1 MQAFKLKLPPAPRRR
16 TTIAPTFLL
25 LVCAAAAVSGCA
37 QTISTPLPDLRR
49 PEADGMLVPAQQKQ
63 AIEELAQKKAAAEA
77 QAVKQIERG
86 R

>member
-1 MQAFKLKLPPAPRRR
+1 MQAHNMKLPPAPRRR
-16 TTIAPTFLL
+16 TNIATAFLL
-25 LVCAAAAVSGCA
+25 LVWAAAALSGCA

-77 QAVKQIERG
+77 QAVKQIERE

>member
-1 MQAFKLKLPPAPRRR
+1 MQAHNMKFRAAPRRR
-16 TTIAPTFLL
+16 TIIAAAFLL
-25 LVCAAAAVSGCA
+25 LVCAAAALSGCA
-37 QTISTPLPDLRR
+37 QTITTPLPDLRR

-77 QAVKQIERG
+77 QAVKQIESG